1 MGGSPAAAT
10 TTSSIQLLGSGAKCR
25 MRNNTAAP
33 SGWTGTYFDSSSW
46 PWGVT
51 PVGHLKPV
59 TTDFGAPARTAYLRC
74 PFNVDN
80 ADAVTGATLTARV
93 DDGAVLYLNGQEVAR
108 TNMPAGADTF
118 NTSASTVD
126 SYDGQ
131 RWQTWQISPALLKA
145 YNVLS
150 VSVHQNFVPGWIS
163 QDAVFDAKIDA
174 TVRRAATTVAPP
186 SVPAPTITPTPKPTP
201 TITPPS
207 MPTPKPPAG
216 WKTAFADEFDGTSV
230 KTSNWKVYNN
240 TYGDGDPNMLHC
252 LTPNNVVV
260 SNGSVKLNAKKGDV
274 TCANGKAKSY
284 SSGFL
289 GSREAARYHPLYGRY
304 EMRARTPHGQ
314 GLFPA
319 LWLRHRNGSSVA
331 EIDIFENFHSS
342 SPGQATSTV
351 HFPTSIGYNVA
362 KKGTN
367 YETAVRGR
375 GGWHTFGV
383 DIQPVTPG
391 DDTKVNFKFTIDGV
405 TTLNYT
411 NTNASKW
418 TSVDKNAAWD
428 IALQLYVGGTW
439 AGHPDQKLGFYPA
452 SGGICARTSKKPLN
466 GDIRNCP
473 TSGIWLAPW
482 QDSTFEIDYVRVYT
496 KS

>member
-150 VSVHQNFVPGWIS
+150 VSVHQNFVPGRC
-163 QDAVFDAKIDA
+163 QD
-174 TVRRAATTVAPP
+174 RRHG
-186 SVPAPTITPTPKPTP
+186 
-201 TITPPS
+201 
-207 MPTPKPPAG
+207 PAG
-216 WKTAFADEFDGTSV
+216 CDNRRTPFCAGPHDHSHTEADTDHHAAVDADT
-230 KTSNWKVYNN
+230 
-240 TYGDGDPNMLHC
+240 
-252 LTPNNVVV
+252 
-260 SNGSVKLNAKKGDV
+260 
-274 TCANGKAKSY
+274 KA
-284 SSGFL
+284 SSGV
-289 GSREAARYHPLYGRY
+289 E
-304 EMRARTPHGQ
+304 
-314 GLFPA
+314 
-319 LWLRHRNGSSVA
+319 NG
-331 EIDIFENFHSS
+331 
-342 SPGQATSTV
+342 
-351 HFPTSIGYNVA
+351 
-362 KKGTN
+362 
-367 YETAVRGR
+367 VRG
-375 GGWHTFGV
+375 
-383 DIQPVTPG
+383 
-391 DDTKVNFKFTIDGV
+391 
-405 TTLNYT
+405 
-411 NTNASKW
+411 
-418 TSVDKNAAWD
+418 
-428 IALQLYVGGTW
+428 
-439 AGHPDQKLGFYPA
+439 
-452 SGGICARTSKKPLN
+452 
-466 GDIRNCP
+466 
-473 TSGIWLAPW
+473 
-482 QDSTFEIDYVRVYT
+482 
-496 KS
+496 